1 MNNELFNHQKSDAV
15 KWVCTLLAFLIV
27 GVLIAGIICGWF
39 DKKETPPAEQ
49 TETGFIVTP
58 DEINGV
64 SLSVKAMSANG
75 NEVNAMAETS
85 YTVTATIQPSTA
97 LQKADWSLSWK
108 DGNSSWANGKT
119 VTDYV
124 TLSAEDGAV
133 TATVT
138 LVKPFSEQIILTA
151 KARGNAEKT
160 ATCTVDY
167 QQRLIVNGLSI
178 DGTPLSTE
186 TCNLKVNL
194 FDTVLADLDYT
205 FSEGSKSYF
214 GQGSDGFDE
223 LIIGGLA
230 FTDEFIAAYN
240 EANGSATD
248 ITRKMNR
255 ANLGSEYEHTHEYD
269 FDSGAA
275 GQGVFNDLLGSI
287 GLNDTSIS
295 YMRAA
300 ATTVGEENVFRL
312 GIFKS
317 TSAISDTFV
326 DCDAWYKI
334 GINIDSLFAATNSI
348 SVDMGSIVF

>member
-85 YTVTATIQPSTA
+85 YMVTATIQPSTA

-138 LVKPFSEQIILTA
+138 LVTTDVGQNQLWTTQFLKLNEHRKLLTSGGLGTMGFGLPAAIGA
-151 KARGNAEKT
+151 KLGNPDTPVVAVVGDGGFQMNIQELAT
-160 ATCTVDY
+160 AV
-167 QQRLIVNGLSI
+167 INGLPVIICLLNNSWL
-178 DGTPLSTE
+178 GNVRQWQELYYGKRYQST
-186 TCNLKVNL
+186 CLKRRSVCPKHC
-194 FDTVLADLDYT
+194 
-205 FSEGSKSYF
+205 EGSDKCPPYVPDFEKLAESY
-214 GQGSDGFDE
+214 GVAYRRITLKDQIDE
-223 LIIGGLA
+223 A
-230 FTDEFIAAYN
+230 FSFALSQKNVPTLLEFMIA
-240 EANGSATD
+240 E
-248 ITRKMNR
+248 
-255 ANLGSEYEHTHEYD
+255 
-269 FDSGAA
+269 
-275 GQGVFNDLLGSI
+275 
-287 GLNDTSIS
+287 
-295 YMRAA
+295 
-300 ATTVGEENVFRL
+300 EENVYPIVL
-312 GIFKS
+312 PGKDLS
-317 TSAISDTFV
+317 TVKFG
-326 DCDAWYKI
+326 KE
-334 GINIDSLFAATNSI
+334 DS
-348 SVDMGSIVF
+348 

>member
-151 KARGNAEKT
+151 KARGNAF
-160 ATCTVDY
+160 V
-167 QQRLIVNGLSI
+167 RG
-178 DGTPLSTE
+178 
-186 TCNLKVNL
+186 
-194 FDTVLADLDYT
+194 
-205 FSEGSKSYF
+205 
-214 GQGSDGFDE
+214 
-223 LIIGGLA
+223 
-230 FTDEFIAAYN
+230 
-240 EANGSATD
+240 
-248 ITRKMNR
+248 
-255 ANLGSEYEHTHEYD
+255 
-269 FDSGAA
+269 
-275 GQGVFNDLLGSI
+275 GSI
-287 GLNDTSIS
+287 
-295 YMRAA
+295 
-300 ATTVGEENVFRL
+300 
-312 GIFKS
+312 
-317 TSAISDTFV
+317 
-326 DCDAWYKI
+326 
-334 GINIDSLFAATNSI
+334 
-348 SVDMGSIVF
+348 

>member
-64 SLSVKAMSANG
+64 SLSVKTMSANG

-124 TLSAEDGAV
+124 TLSAEAGAV

-138 LVKPFSEQIILTA
+138 LVSILL
-151 KARGNAEKT
+151 
-160 ATCTVDY
+160 Y
-167 QQRLIVNGLSI
+167 
-178 DGTPLSTE
+178 
-186 TCNLKVNL
+186 L
-194 FDTVLADLDYT
+194 FK
-205 FSEGSKSYF
+205 EESKMHVKNNPSH
-214 GQGSDGFDE
+214 E
-223 LIIGGLA
+223 V
-230 FTDEFIAAYN
+230 AYYIYK
-240 EANGSATD
+240 D
-248 ITRKMNR
+248 K
-255 ANLGSEYEHTHEYD
+255 
-269 FDSGAA
+269 F
-275 GQGVFNDLLGSI
+275 
-287 GLNDTSIS
+287 
-295 YMRAA
+295 
-300 ATTVGEENVFRL
+300 
-312 GIFKS
+312 
-317 TSAISDTFV
+317 FV
-326 DCDAWYKI
+326 
-334 GINIDSLFAATNSI
+334 SLFFTL
-348 SVDMGSIVF
+348 